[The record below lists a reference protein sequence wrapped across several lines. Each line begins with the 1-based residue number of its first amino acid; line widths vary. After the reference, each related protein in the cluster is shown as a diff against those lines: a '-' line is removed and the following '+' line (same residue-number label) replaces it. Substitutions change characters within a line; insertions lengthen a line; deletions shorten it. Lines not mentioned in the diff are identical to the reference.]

1 MKTTLSFKIGKLMS
15 FLKGSNNVGRIV
27 LEQQP
32 IASLVLQLIMTKFT
46 NVVVV
51 MVANLSPC

>member
-1 MKTTLSFKIGKLMS
+1 MS
-15 FLKGSNNVGRIV
+15 FLKGSNNIGSIV